1 MASKKKQNIQF
12 RQADVIQFELPK
24 EEVLEYQAQDIP
36 LNIIYEDEALAIIN
50 KPQGMVVHPSAGA
63 PFRNNG

>member
-1 MASKKKQNIQF
+1 M
-12 RQADVIQFELPK
+12 IQFELPK

-50 KPQGMVVHPSAGA
+50 KPQGMVVHPRRGTLQEQWLM
-63 PFRNNG
+63 P